1 MSPDEVTRALD
12 ELRSDLTAKLDTML
26 IALRDEIR
34 VINDELLTTRQ
45 AAKALGLT
53 EGALRTK
60 VWRGLI
66 QPVRIGRSV
75 RFRRSDL
82 KRLAG

>member
-1 MSPDEVTRALD
+1 MSPDDCVRALD
-12 ELRSDLTAKLDTML
+12 ELRAEIAAQFT
-26 IALRDEIR
+26 ALRDEIR

-45 AAKALGLT
+45 AAKSLGMT

-66 QPVRIGRSV
+66 KPVRIGRSV

-82 KRLAG
+82 KRISG